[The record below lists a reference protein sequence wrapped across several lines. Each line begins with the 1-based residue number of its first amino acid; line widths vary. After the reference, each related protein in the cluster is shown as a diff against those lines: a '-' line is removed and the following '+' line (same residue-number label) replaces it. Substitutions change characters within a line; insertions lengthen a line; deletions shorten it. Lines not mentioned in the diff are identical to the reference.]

1 MIRSRSIPLVL
12 SRVAGDGI
20 HAILLIDND
29 GELLG
34 SYGSPPP
41 PRPSQ
46 GETNVNVGEAPHTDL
61 NHWPLDAASIGAL
74 ISEVAG
80 DYRRMGEDLLLLDP
94 PNYSQRQGVGSGGGG
109 VGSSSRRRGQL
120 LPQQDE
126 QDGSS
131 RGGED
136 GGSSS
141 LQRTGLVGKT
151 SNKDKSDSETNLKSL
166 VVELDYVS
174 SFFVRCCHLYLKS
187 LLSSRGETI
196 TITRGSLVWLAL
208 GLAIM

>member
-1 MIRSRSIPLVL
+1 
-12 SRVAGDGI
+12 
-20 HAILLIDND
+20 
-29 GELLG
+29 
-34 SYGSPPP
+34 
-41 PRPSQ
+41 
-46 GETNVNVGEAPHTDL
+46 
-61 NHWPLDAASIGAL
+61 
-74 ISEVAG
+74 
-80 DYRRMGEDLLLLDP
+80 MGEDLLLLDP

-136 GGSSS
+136 GGPSS
-141 LQRTGLVGKT
+141 LQRTGLAGKVG
-151 SNKDKSDSETNLKSL
+151 NKDTSDSETNLKSL

-174 SFFVRCCHLYLKS
+174 AFFVQSFILYLKS

-208 GLAIM
+208 GMAIM

>member
-1 MIRSRSIPLVL
+1 MDNNMIRSRSIPQVL

-41 PRPSQ
+41 PHPSQ
-46 GETNVNVGEAPHTDL
+46 GETNANVGVGAAPHTDM

-94 PNYSQRQGVGSGGGG
+94 QNYSQRQGVGSGGGG
-109 VGSSSRRRGQL
+109 GVGSSSSRRRGQL
-120 LPQQDE
+120 LQQQDE
-126 QDGSS
+126 HQDGSS
-131 RGGED
+131 TGGED

-151 SNKDKSDSETNLKSL
+151 GNKDKMDSETNLKSL

-174 SFFVRCCHLYLKS
+174 SFFVQLLSLYLNS
-187 LLSSRGETI
+187 LLS
-196 TITRGSLVWLAL
+196 
-208 GLAIM
+208 

>member
-1 MIRSRSIPLVL
+1 
-12 SRVAGDGI
+12 
-20 HAILLIDND
+20 
-29 GELLG
+29 
-34 SYGSPPP
+34 
-41 PRPSQ
+41 
-46 GETNVNVGEAPHTDL
+46 
-61 NHWPLDAASIGAL
+61 
-74 ISEVAG
+74 
-80 DYRRMGEDLLLLDP
+80 MGEDLLLLDP